1 MKNFNRTYLVEQINY
16 NGETYTYKPSE
27 QTDLLK
33 KHICVSILSR
43 NLKGKTDLFNRQ
55 YTANKFIYT
64 N

>member
-1 MKNFNRTYLVEQINY
+1 MKNFNRTYLVEQISY
-16 NGETYTYKPSE
+16 NGETYTYKPNE
-27 QTDLLK
+27 QTDPLK

-43 NLKGKTDLFNRQ
+43 NLKGKTDLLNRQ